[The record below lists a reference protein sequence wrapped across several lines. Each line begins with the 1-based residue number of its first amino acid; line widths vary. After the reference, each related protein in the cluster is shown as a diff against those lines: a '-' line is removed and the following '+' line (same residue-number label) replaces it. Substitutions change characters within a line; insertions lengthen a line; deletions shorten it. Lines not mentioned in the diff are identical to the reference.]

1 MKVSVNDFGTER
13 LPYEPGLLG
22 HDTRFRARS
31 AGRNYDRDVRP
42 RGGDRSGQSKT
53 VELSRHMNIRE
64 DQHDILM
71 TAFHQLVGCIT
82 VFGFKHLE
90 AGIL

>member
-1 MKVSVNDFGTER
+1 
-13 LPYEPGLLG
+13 
-22 HDTRFRARS
+22 
-31 AGRNYDRDVRP
+31 
-42 RGGDRSGQSKT
+42 
-53 VELSRHMNIRE
+53 MNIRE
-64 DQHDILM
+64 EQDDILM